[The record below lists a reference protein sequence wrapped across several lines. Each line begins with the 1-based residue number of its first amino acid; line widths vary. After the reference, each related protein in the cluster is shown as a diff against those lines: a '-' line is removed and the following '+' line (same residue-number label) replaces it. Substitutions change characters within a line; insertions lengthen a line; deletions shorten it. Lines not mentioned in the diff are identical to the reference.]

1 MAQTATAATFDLQ
14 AFKDRQKQIWSSFEA
29 AAMITIPTS
38 ARLVRFAQVKPGDR
52 FLDVGTGTG
61 NLALTAAREGAV
73 VTGIDLTPNL
83 IEAAK
88 RTAPVLKLDVEW
100 HEGDAEALPFKDS
113 SFDVVASQ
121 FAHMFAPRPEV
132 ALAEMLRVLKPG
144 GRIAFATWPAESLP
158 GRMFAFQAK
167 MMPPPP
173 GVPPVTQWGDVQ
185 IIRSR
190 LGTSVRDV
198 RFERGTFSANA
209 LGPRHFMAFQEAHIG
224 PLKATVESLKSD
236 PPALEKFRNEYL
248 ATVEPYFDGNEV
260 RHDYLMTRATKA

>member
-1 MAQTATAATFDLQ
+1 MTQTATAAVDFQ
-14 AFKDRQKQIWSSFEA
+14 AFKERQKQIWSSFENA
-29 AAMITIPTS
+29 AIITIPAS

-73 VTGIDLTPNL
+73 ATGIDLTPNL

-88 RTAPVLKLDVEW
+88 RHSQLLKLNVEW
-100 HEGDAEALPFKDS
+100 HEGDAEALPFKDA

-132 ALAEMLRVLKPG
+132 ALGEMLRVLRPG

-167 MMPPPP
+167 MAPPPP
-173 GVPPVTQWGDVQ
+173 GVPPVTQWGDSQVV
-185 IIRSR
+185 RTR
-190 LGTSVRDV
+190 LGEKVRDV

-209 LGPRHFMAFQEAHIG
+209 LGPRHFMAFQEANVG
-224 PLKATVESLKSD
+224 PLKATVESFKSD
-236 PPALEKFRNEYL
+236 PAGLERFRNEY
-248 ATVEPYFDGNEV
+248 AAMVEPYFDGNEV
-260 RHDYLMTRATKA
+260 RHDYLMTRAIKA